1 MGSVGVREEGNPQH
15 MRHMKAK
22 IGAAAAVALAV
33 VAAAPATS
41 VAEPPAPNVKYIL
54 TSDTGV
60 SFQVNYLTAQPP
72 SKDAYNAD
80 PYAFLKKEQVPTPWE
95 FTTTLEDPQWAT
107 IDASAAAHAGQA
119 EPNARCEIQV
129 DGQVVSQ
136 SSGPYTARCQLSNW

>member
-1 MGSVGVREEGNPQH
+1 
-15 MRHMKAK
+15 MRNVKAK
-22 IGAAAAVALAV
+22 ICAAAAIALAV
-33 VAAAPATS
+33 VASAPATS
-41 VAEPPAPNVKYIL
+41 VAEPSAPNVKYIL

-80 PYAFLKKEQVPTPWE
+80 PYAFLKKEEVPTPWE

-107 IDASAAAHAGQA
+107 IDASAAAHGGQA
-119 EPNARCEIQV
+119 QPNARCEIQV

-136 SSGPYTARCQLSNW
+136 SGGPYTARCQLSNW